1 MICFTANDVVHSS
14 LKHFKPENSVC
25 TYNHRTDFPRIRGPP
40 LNVFSAASTFVLNNE
55 EVPTKVPN
63 YRVEL
68 GFGLHV
74 GWAVEG
80 AIGSEFKIDAT
91 YLSPDVNLAMGL
103 ELATKLY
110 RSQILMSN

>member
-1 MICFTANDVVHSS
+1 MICFAANDVVHSS

-55 EVPTKVPN
+55 EEEVPVKVPN

-91 YLSPDVNLAMGL
+91 LLKRTTGSC
-103 ELATKLY
+103 
-110 RSQILMSN
+110 

>member
-1 MICFTANDVVHSS
+1 MFVLA
-14 LKHFKPENSVC
+14 
-25 TYNHRTDFPRIRGPP
+25 

-55 EVPTKVPN
+55 EEEVPVKVPN

-91 YLSPDVNLAMGL
+91 YLSPNVHLCSRLRLRWRVPLVNHPTWLTAVQKMAAEICYLSTKFL
-103 ELATKLY
+103 EICSK
-110 RSQILMSN
+110 I